1 MHVLSRI
8 VDVVTKAAAT
18 IVLLALLTTVVLG
31 VVGRLLN
38 EPLVWSDELARYLM
52 IWLALI
58 GWIMASR
65 NRSHIRIML
74 ILDRLPSSLRRMIE
88 IVIQAA
94 LAVFGMA
101 LMRDGFTLVARNMD
115 VESVSMPISSAVIY
129 VPIVLAGASTLL
141 QALVQVLEQFRRS
154 PSVSD
159 LTLAGG
165 KPL

>member
-8 VDVVTKAAAT
+8 VDGVTKAAAT
-18 IVLLALLTTVVLG
+18 VVLLALLTSVVLG
-31 VVGRLLN
+31 VLGRLLN

-52 IWLALI
+52 VWLALI

-65 NRSHIRIML
+65 HRSHIRITL
-74 ILDRLPSSLRRMIE
+74 ILNRLPSGLRRAVE

-101 LMRDGFTLVARNMD
+101 LMRDGFTLVERNMD

-129 VPIVLAGASTLL
+129 VPIVLAGASTML

-154 PSVSD
+154 PSASD
-159 LTLAGG
+159 LALAGG

>member
-1 MHVLSRI
+1 MV
-8 VDVVTKAAAT
+8 
-18 IVLLALLTTVVLG
+18 
-31 VVGRLLN
+31 
-38 EPLVWSDELARYLM
+38 
-52 IWLALI
+52 WLALI
-58 GWIMASR
+58 GWILASR
-65 NRSHIRIML
+65 HRSHIRITL
-74 ILDRLPSSLRRMIE
+74 ILNRLPSGLRRATE